1 MIRLVEIEC
10 RSEEC
15 RHHHP
20 AVSFI
25 FQRQR
30 SDAIISPPWLG
41 CSSQERWK
49 SIIDFI
55 VQRFAMVGLI
65 CEQGGGDN
73 NADTVIGR
81 GGFISIIM
89 IVANIIAF

>member
-1 MIRLVEIEC
+1 MIGLVEIEWG
-10 RSEEC
+10 SEEC

-41 CSSQERWK
+41 LGCSSLERWK

-55 VQRFAMVGLI
+55 VQRIAMVGLI
-65 CEQGGGDN
+65 CKQEDGDN
-73 NADTVIGR
+73 DADTVIG
-81 GGFISIIM
+81 GGGLLL
-89 IVANIIAF
+89 